1 MEENNH
7 SCNVS
12 YAFNNHLIIK
22 LMKNEID
29 FIVKK
34 IWSDDCLSHF
44 LSQYVFYMMG
54 KFGRTLKVQQNYFE
68 VNHDQAL

>member
-1 MEENNH
+1 
-7 SCNVS
+7 
-12 YAFNNHLIIK
+12 
-22 LMKNEID
+22 MKNEID

-44 LSQYVFYMMG
+44 LSQYVFYMIG